1 MSWNIIICYCDRRVY
16 CNQITLNLQFYYL
29 LLFFFLVLLLFR
41 CSHWKRKIEEKN
53 NDLQHSNW
61 KKRIVIFYCVSIF
74 HPSYQLKS
82 SLCRSE
88 YFLIVFRLAHNFA
101 SASQINC
108 FICCTQL
115 IAMALEEFTGLAI
128 WNGPWSLSGI
138 TCAGLW
144 KSSLS
149 ETTVTVIHWVL
160 RRQNSLMSLIVIYL
174 MCYLMYFSYRSVSII
189 GNFNIVVKYGACA
202 LLSGDCDNFVSTG
215 ICKSE
220 DQKH

>member
-16 CNQITLNLQFYYL
+16 CNQITLNLQFYF
-29 LLFFFLVLLLFR
+29 LFCCCR

-101 SASQINC
+101 SAS
-108 FICCTQL
+108 FHKLTVSSV
-115 IAMALEEFTGLAI
+115 A
-128 WNGPWSLSGI
+128 P
-138 TCAGLW
+138 
-144 KSSLS
+144 SSLQWHWKNS
-149 ETTVTVIHWVL
+149 RDWLYEMARDLWVASHALGYESHLYLKLQLQWFIECWGGKIRWCRWLSSIWCVIWCTSATGAYQLWV
-160 RRQNSLMSLIVIYL
+160 I
-174 MCYLMYFSYRSVSII
+174 SI
-189 GNFNIVVKYGACA
+189 
-202 LLSGDCDNFVSTG
+202 S
-215 ICKSE
+215 
-220 DQKH
+220 